1 MPSPVCGPVGTWPCH
16 VDPKQGHD
24 LTLSDAD
31 LMLLR
36 AGLRAYQRAFEA
48 HAAEDSYTTHD
59 QDQVSALRQTVVS

>member
-1 MPSPVCGPVGTWPCH
+1 M
-16 VDPKQGHD
+16 DPKQGHD

-36 AGLRAYQRAFEA
+36 SGLRGYLRAFEA

-59 QDQVSALRQTVVS
+59 QEQMSALRQTVAS